1 MIRIRF
7 GGNEENDRL
16 LWVGYSEWKAVSF
29 GASQPT
35 SYEFGECVCLNMAI
49 SARHDLPHWLFL
61 KMPVLRFV
69 GQWGTL
75 LQIFSPAG
83 GSSREVHGAIGTG
96 FVVGAV
102 LLRKFRF
109 FRVVLSV
116 SVLKNKQQRGGGQNL
131 PGVNYIYLTARAQ
144 KKTQVKTT
152 PPLNIKLYIGF
163 KLLCWREGTKKEP
176 KPVAK
181 WQSKAEWWPFA
192 RFRGALIRRPSCI
205 TGFACI

>member
-1 MIRIRF
+1 
-7 GGNEENDRL
+7 
-16 LWVGYSEWKAVSF
+16 
-29 GASQPT
+29 
-35 SYEFGECVCLNMAI
+35 MAI
-49 SARHDLPHWLFL
+49 SAHHDLPHWLFL

-152 PPLNIKLYIGF
+152 PPLNSILASHFCVEERAPRRNGSQ
-163 KLLCWREGTKKEP
+163 L
-176 KPVAK
+176 
-181 WQSKAEWWPFA
+181 QSGKGKQSGGRLRASEE
-192 RFRGALIRRPSCI
+192 L
-205 TGFACI
+205 